1 MARNL
6 WPILRVGSN
15 LQIDT
20 AFRMTLRRLFGAVIV
35 VAVIAAAVVV
45 SRGCVYLPTF
55 EDANVSYATP
65 PDPESRIGRRL
76 GRLANESTRALLIE
90 DSHLAL
96 TARIE
101 MIEAAMTSIDA
112 QYFIWQNDPTGILL
126 VEKLLA
132 AADRGVRVRG
142 LVDDVQVEGLVD
154 RLSALDEHPN
164 IEIRIFNP
172 FSVRLR
178 FPLSLFRLAEFA
190 IDGNRLNHRMHN
202 KLLVAD
208 NQLALLG
215 GRNIGDDYFGFSKKR
230 NFIDTD
236 ILLSGTVVD
245 QLSQGFDAYWNSD
258 WAYPVRALGS
268 WSVVPVGL
276 DTVRERIRRRLAE
289 RPELRMLEKQPG
301 DVDIFDQLS
310 SGPHLVSAA
319 TVIDDPNV
327 SWFERPDEIAAE
339 LTEVALSA
347 ERQVLIVSPYLIPT
361 KNLLAIAHT
370 LIERGVKI
378 TVLTNSLA
386 SNDVVIAHASYARFR
401 KGLIDAGV
409 QIYELRG
416 DPERARND
424 IAENISLHSKYIV
437 FDEDIVFV
445 GSLNLDPR
453 SLYLN
458 TELGVVLKSS
468 ELAEQLRASFNDW
481 IRPENAWRV
490 TSTPEGLRWESSA
503 GIVSRQ
509 PAKNGWQ
516 RLRNWAYGLFPVSSQ
531 F

>member
-1 MARNL
+1 M
-6 WPILRVGSN
+6 
-15 LQIDT
+15 QIDT
-20 AFRMTLRRLFGAVIV
+20 AYRVTLRRSFGAMIVVAVIV
-35 VAVIAAAVVV
+35 VAVAF
-45 SRGCVYLPTF
+45 SRGCVYLPRF
-55 EDANVSYATP
+55 EDAKVSHAGP
-65 PDPESRIGRRL
+65 PDPASGIGRRL
-76 GRLANESTRALLIE
+76 GRFAGISTRALLIE
-90 DSHLAL
+90 DAHLAL
-96 TARIE
+96 TSRIE
-101 MIEAAMTSIDA
+101 MIEAATTSIDA

-154 RLSALDEHPN
+154 RLSVLDEHPN

-215 GRNIGDDYFGFSKKR
+215 GRNIGDDYFGRSEKR

-236 ILLSGTVVD
+236 ILLAGTVVAE
-245 QLSQGFDAYWNSD
+245 LSEGFDAYWNSE
-258 WAYPVRALGS
+258 WAYPVRALAS

-276 DTVRERIRRRLAE
+276 DTVRERILRRLAE
-289 RPELRMLEKQPG
+289 RPELRELEKDPSM
-301 DVDIFDQLS
+301 VDIFDQLS
-310 SGPHLVSAA
+310 KGPRLVSSA

-327 SWFERPDEIAAE
+327 SWFKRPDEIAAE

-347 ERQVLIVSPYLIPT
+347 RREVLIVSPYLIPT
-361 KNLLAIAHT
+361 ENLLGIAHT
-370 LIERGVKI
+370 LIDRGVKI

-386 SNDVVIAHASYARFR
+386 TNDVVIAHASYSQFR

-416 DPERARND
+416 DPELARDD
-424 IAENISLHSKYIV
+424 IAENISLHSKYII
-437 FDEDIVFV
+437 FDDDIVFV

-458 TELGVVLKSS
+458 TELGVVLQSP
-468 ELAEQLRASFNDW
+468 ELAGLLRASFNNW

-490 TSTPEGLRWESSA
+490 TSTPAGLRWESSA
-503 GIVSRQ
+503 GIVTRQ
-509 PAKNGWQ
+509 PAKNAWQ
-516 RLRNWAYGLFPVSSQ
+516 RLRNWVYRLFPVSSQ